1 MMDTRIFDVNGKTK
15 DQLKLAVQLLLL
27 DEYGDKQKVSGW
39 YFTKEKGFILTWV
52 IGETSR
58 HNPTPFTNRMGQPE
72 DIKEDELTDLLWEWL
87 SSDQAK
93 EVEQDGWDKDLDD
106 SDVSTSDGWRLY
118 TEEWGHVKES
128 EYTIDHYSLAA
139 FKKVYLWYGK

>member
-1 MMDTRIFDVNGKTK
+1 MDNRIFDVNGKTK

-27 DEYGDKQKVSGW
+27 DEYDKKQKVAGW
-39 YFTKEKGFILTWV
+39 YFTKKKGLVLTWTLA
-52 IGETSR
+52 ETR

-87 SSDQAK
+87 SSDEAK
-93 EVEQDGWDKDLDD
+93 EVEQDGWDKDLKD
-106 SDVSTSDGWRLY
+106 SDVSMGDGWRLY

-128 EYTIDHYSLAA
+128 EHTIDHYSLAA
-139 FKKVYLWYGK
+139 FKKVHLWYGK